1 MDPQACHCS
10 CGNVAFDVQGTPL
23 FRILCH
29 CTICQRFNDAAFA
42 DVVVYSAAA
51 VGEPAAGSV
60 EFDTYKPPPN
70 VQRGKC
76 AQCHQPAIEKF
87 AAVYR

>member
-1 MDPQACHCS
+1 MDSQACHCS

-87 AAVYR
+87 GGGL